1 MADDTKCLMKLK
13 NLRDNANWTIEEDRH
28 RLRRQMYPL
37 IRHWKGRLPN
47 LRDIF
52 EKEEIEW
59 LLAESV
65 KFTNR
70 NEYLMEFTPL
80 VEFLIKTGYKD
91 EPEDE
96 YGELILRRTT
106 PLHRASR
113 RNARDIRVS
122 VLEFFKIY
130 DRFDLNYSDEYG
142 FTHFHVACKFGY
154 VEIVQKFLE
163 LGQDPN
169 CLPSGGS
176 NSSSVVDS
184 PLQLALFGHHEP
196 VVRLLL
202 QNGADP
208 DLVIKKDGSTL
219 LHVVCKK
226 DDDSYSAKLFFKI
239 IDDLEQP
246 LQIDARDSK
255 GNTPLHLAL
264 DYGFRGASE
273 LLLRHGADSNVVDW
287 RGYTPLHIIC
297 MRDDVLGL
305 VELFFKINDEK
316 NQPVLIDAEDRWG
329 WTPLQFAVARL
340 LPRLVDLLV
349 DHGADLS
356 TFVFPSKEHFD
367 RCVKVSQREEVGYK
381 FGLASR
387 ALAAVERLERRGYEL
402 NRNDALTIMTIFA
415 EYRWFE
421 KSAYFDEFWYD
432 DEPFAREATKIK
444 IFPKIEKSKSEAKE
458 AATIKQNL
466 SLYDLVQLRPKQAEK
481 LVTYTDYLR
490 IAKSIDWRYE
500 RTKETYEMHL
510 CEMVSRGFFRRWAL
524 DSFLELTLYRLPILC
539 CDIIVE
545 NLVNEDLWHI
555 CLAAAGRNQ
564 EDVSKKVPTIGI
576 EFFTRRHKRAKKAP
590 KSLHELYES

>member
-28 RLRRQMYPL
+28 RLLRQMYPL

-52 EKEEIEW
+52 EKEEIDW

-70 NEYLMEFTPL
+70 NDYLMEFTPL
-80 VEFLIKTGYKD
+80 VEFFIKTGYKD
-91 EPEDE
+91 EPDVQDED
-96 YGELILRRTT
+96 GQPILRRTT

-113 RNARDIRVS
+113 RNVRDIRVS

-154 VEIVQKFLE
+154 VEIVEKFLE

-169 CLPSGGS
+169 CQPQEP
-176 NSSSVVDS
+176 NSSPVDS
-184 PLQLALFGHHEP
+184 PLQLALFGHHES

-202 QNGADP
+202 KNGADP

-219 LHVVCKK
+219 LHVVCKR
-226 DDDSYSAKLFFKI
+226 DDDSYLAKLFFKI
-239 IDDLEQP
+239 IDDVEQP
-246 LQIDARDSK
+246 IQIDARDNK

-287 RGYTPLHIIC
+287 RGYTPLQIIC
-297 MRDDVLGL
+297 MRDDVLEL

-316 NQPVLIDAEDRWG
+316 NQLVLIDVEDRWG

-340 LPRLVDLLV
+340 LPPLVDLLM

-367 RCVKVSQREEVGYK
+367 RCVQWNERLVVGYK

-387 ALAAVERLERRGYEL
+387 ALAAVERLEKRGYEL

-415 EYRWFE
+415 EYGWFE

-432 DEPFAREATKIK
+432 DKPFEREARKIK
-444 IFPKIEKSKSEAKE
+444 IFPKIEKSKSEAKK
-458 AATIKQNL
+458 ATIKQDL
-466 SLYDLVQLRPKQAEK
+466 SLYDLVQLPPKQAEK
-481 LVTYTDYLR
+481 LVTYTDYVR
-490 IAKSIDWRYE
+490 IAKSFNWKYE
-500 RTKETYEMHL
+500 RTKETYERHL

-524 DSFLELTLYRLPILC
+524 DSFLELTLYQLPILC

-545 NLVNEDLWHI
+545 NLVNEDLWHV
-555 CLAAAGRNQ
+555 CLAAAGRSH
-564 EDVSKKVPTIGI
+564 EDSNKKVQTIDV
-576 EFFTRRHKRAKKAP
+576 ECYPRRPKRVKK
-590 KSLHELYES
+590 YNV